1 MSVFNLSLSSPE
13 ERIISRNEIERE
25 RKWLLPI
32 GRFVSGIFHF
42 GRPERERERER
53 ESDMNGMKNGKKWRK
68 NTYKSD
74 GSYCNGKSY
83 VENKVG

>member
-1 MSVFNLSLSSPE
+1 MVASNRPVCVRNFSL
-13 ERIISRNEIERE
+13 
-25 RKWLLPI
+25 RKT
-32 GRFVSGIFHF
+32 R
-42 GRPERERERER
+42 ERERERER

>member
-53 ESDMNGMKNGKKWRK
+53 ER
-68 NTYKSD
+68 
-74 GSYCNGKSY
+74 
-83 VENKVG
+83 VGHEWNEEWKEMEEKHIQK